1 VHGRFNY
8 HQTFF
13 NITPHIIPN
22 IMDLIASVLTVLLG
36 VGGTAGIVIDKTV
49 ADLVRGNLA
58 KAEQIE
64 VRVDNVPNYQV
75 LQGKVDRVRLAGRG
89 LYPVSFLR
97 IDAVDL
103 ESDPIDVDADA
114 LRSDGKLVLRRP
126 LQAAIRVRL
135 RADDIT
141 AALRAPEVAKSFQGI
156 KIDFSGRNSN
166 QGDIFDIVNPEVQFL
181 EGNRIR
187 LTAVLKAYPSPKQ
200 PNPQPIAVLAEAD
213 LRVKGGVQ
221 LEILNPKLSLDGA
234 EFPEQITNSF
244 TKGLNQLLDLR
255 QLNDVG
261 IQARVLQLELGAN
274 YLQVVGFARMENA
287 NRFTASGGR

>member
-1 VHGRFNY
+1 
-8 HQTFF
+8 
-13 NITPHIIPN
+13 
-22 IMDLIASVLTVLLG
+22 MDLIASILTVVLG

-49 ADLVRGNLA
+49 TDLVRGNLA

-89 LYPVSFLR
+89 LYPVAFLR

-114 LRSDGKLVLRRP
+114 LRSEGKLILRRP

-156 KIDFSGRNSN
+156 KIDFSGRNAE
-166 QGDIFDIVNPEVQFL
+166 DAETFDIVNPEVQFL
-181 EGNRIR
+181 PGNRVR

-200 PNPQPIAVLAEAD
+200 PNPQPIDVRAEAD
-213 LRVKGGVQ
+213 LQVRGGTQ
-221 LEILNPKLSLDGA
+221 LEISNPKFSLDGA

-261 IQARVLQLELGAN
+261 IQARVLQLELGEN

-287 NRFTASGGR
+287 NRFTAGANR